1 MQCSLKVLL
10 YASCIVAHQ
19 TCLHDSISSLI
30 VFQQATCCRGVQL
43 VSQVTVNSL
52 TRTVQEKAI
61 RHCCTVTDLSYF
73 SLCNQTMLCVRL
85 YRMSTGCISVY
96 TVCEGNQ
103 HAEQLYAVCSCHFPA
118 HCTLQPSTSA
128 STPAPGTAK
137 TSLFC
142 CSTSRS
148 KLSASSHPVKE
159 VSTSCFA
166 LPPATGCHPSSTC
179 MHSRMSALL
188 VSLLQDRCTIQTATQ
203 LFRPLPFMLCR

>member
-1 MQCSLKVLL
+1 MQFPLKVLL

-30 VFQQATCCRGVQL
+30 VSQQATCCRGVQL

-52 TRTVQEKAI
+52 TRTVQETAI

-73 SLCNQTMLCVRL
+73 SLCNQVHSMLCVRPG
-85 YRMSTGCISVY
+85 RMCTGCISVY

-103 HAEQLYAVCSCHFPA
+103 HAEQLYVVCSCHFPA

-159 VSTSCFA
+159 VSTSC
-166 LPPATGCHPSSTC
+166 LATSYCLSSAQH
-179 MHSRMSALL
+179 MHAQPYERSVGRNFSGQ
-188 VSLLQDRCTIQTATQ
+188 VYCST
-203 LFRPLPFMLCR
+203 ML